1 MMASRIAAVF
11 MFLFAGVGVWRSFE
25 AVSPVGYA
33 VAAVFLAVGVLL
45 WTRGVYRPAPAR
57 AGRAE
62 R

>member
-1 MMASRIAAVF
+1 MMASRVAAVF

-25 AVSPVGYA
+25 AASPVGYA

-45 WTRGVYRPAPAR
+45 WTRGVYRPDPAR
-57 AGRAE
+57 AGRDG

>member
-1 MMASRIAAVF
+1 MMAARTAALF
-11 MFLFAGVGVWRSFE
+11 FWLFAGVGMWRSI
-25 AVSPVGYA
+25 AAASPVGFA
-33 VAAVFLAVGVLL
+33 VAAVFLAAGVLL

>member
-1 MMASRIAAVF
+1 MVASRVAAVF

-25 AVSPVGYA
+25 AVSTVGYA

-45 WTRGVYRPAPAR
+45 WTRGVYRSAPAR
-57 AGRAE
+57 AGRDG

>member
-25 AVSPVGYA
+25 AASPVGYA

-45 WTRGVYRPAPAR
+45 
-57 AGRAE
+57 
-62 R
+62 

>member
-1 MMASRIAAVF
+1 MRASRIAAVF

-25 AVSPVGYA
+25 AASPVGYA
-33 VAAVFLAVGVLL
+33 VAAVFLAMGVLL
-45 WTRGVYRPAPAR
+45 WPRGVYRPAPAR

>member
-1 MMASRIAAVF
+1 MMASRVAAVF

-25 AVSPVGYA
+25 AASPVGFA
-33 VAAVFLAVGVLL
+33 VAAGFLAAGVLL
-45 WTRGVYRPAPAR
+45 WTRGVYRPDPAR

>member
-1 MMASRIAAVF
+1 MVASRVAAVF
-11 MFLFAGVGVWRSFE
+11 MLMFAGVGVWRSFE

-45 WTRGVYRPAPAR
+45 WTRGVCRSAPAR